1 TVTAILNHVGY
12 EITSLRID
20 EETDGRH
27 AQVSF
32 TKEWQQ
38 DALRRDF
45 TMNAL
50 YMDLQGQVYDYFDGL
65 LHLKQKKVAFVGDAR
80 ARLEEDRLRLLRYF
94 RFVARFSD
102 GKCEPDLLHI
112 CADFVKEIPKL
123 ASERI
128 WQEWRKILVGPH
140 LASIVRHMQDISVFD
155 YLYGIN
161 NVTISLSDIDR
172 IEGDGF
178 QESIVALAALHWSED
193 YEKIPKIA
201 KSLRLSGKE
210 RTRLENMFKNRS
222 DLLLS
227 EVESDDFY
235 ASYLTL
241 GQEAV
246 LDVLAIEMRNN
257 PDQMRMQKIEK
268 IKAFATEIG
277 DPVFT
282 LLGRDL
288 ALVGVPPG
296 PAMGQLLSYARE
308 AWIKSGFKLS
318 KSDCLDEVQKVMDN
332 PDYKG

>member
-1 TVTAILNHVGY
+1 
-12 EITSLRID
+12 
-20 EETDGRH
+20 
-27 AQVSF
+27 
-32 TKEWQQ
+32 
-38 DALRRDF
+38 
-45 TMNAL
+45 
-50 YMDLQGQVYDYFDGL
+50 
-65 LHLKQKKVAFVGDAR
+65 
-80 ARLEEDRLRLLRYF
+80 

-123 ASERI
+123 AAERI

-140 LASIVRHMQDISVFD
+140 LASIVRHMQNINVFD

-193 YEKIPKIA
+193 YDKITKIA

-210 RTRLENMFKNRS
+210 RTRLENMFKNRT

-227 EVESDDFY
+227 ETETNDFY

-246 LDVLAIEMRNN
+246 QDILTIEMRNN
-257 PDQMRMQKIEK
+257 PDQTRMEKIEK
-268 IKAFATEIG
+268 VKVFATAMG
-277 DPVFT
+277 DPVFP

-288 ALVGVPPG
+288 AGVGVHPG
-296 PAMGQLLSYARE
+296 PLMGKLLSHARE

-318 KSDCLDEVQKVMDN
+318 KSDCLGEVQKVMDN